1 MLSSIAIPV
10 EHLVDAK
17 TMQFSTKD
25 ILGGH
30 VLSEVANLISPIFG
44 GWDVELVKDIFWQE
58 DADLILALLVHEGR
72 PNMLAWHYDKQG
84 KFSVKSAYKQRRIQ
98 EIF

>member
-1 MLSSIAIPV
+1 M
-10 EHLVDAK
+10 
-17 TMQFSTKD
+17 
-25 ILGGH
+25 
-30 VLSEVANLISPIFG
+30 LSEVANLINPTSG

-84 KFSVKSAYKQRRIQ
+84 KFSVKSAYKVCRSDSMHTRWRARKQCDDRNDNA
-98 EIF
+98 EENMAT